1 MLAYLVF
8 VFRFAFAS
16 GWGLDFRLAFAINL
30 LTWIDLFT
38 CVFSSGKR
46 NLIIHTYHRS
56 VECYAWFCFMHFH
69 YSLFVVLKLSVLYW
83 FFVWFRFFI
92 LFSSLFIFFF
102 ASLMLLFVS
111 KCLTDTSDK
120 WYSTWSGSHLS
131 LFIIFQSD
139 QMFCC
144 FYVIELTSM
153 DIFSCILQF
162 VSVIKCEK

>member
-1 MLAYLVF
+1 MDCFNSIHCKSFSTMLAYLVF
-8 VFRFAFAS
+8 VFAFAS

-46 NLIIHTYHRS
+46 NLITHTHTTVPLS
-56 VECYAWFCFMHFH
+56 VECYAWFCFKHFH

-92 LFSSLFIFFF
+92 FFSSLFVFFF
-102 ASLMLLFVS
+102 ASLILLFVS

-131 LFIIFQSD
+131 LFSIFQSD
-139 QMFCC
+139 RMFCS

-153 DIFSCILQF
+153 
-162 VSVIKCEK
+162 